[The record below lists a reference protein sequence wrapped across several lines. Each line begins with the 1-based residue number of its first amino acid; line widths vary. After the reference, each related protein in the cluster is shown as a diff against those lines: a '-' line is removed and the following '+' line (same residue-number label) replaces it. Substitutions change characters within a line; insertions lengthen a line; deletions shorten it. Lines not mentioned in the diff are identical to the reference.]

1 MAALST
7 TAGASRARRWA
18 WALAAAALSLMG
30 CGRREQV
37 DPGADGGAPRPKI
50 ERTARTLPRK
60 IDLLAKLPRCE
71 LRHRGLLF
79 DLGTPAVDGLSLLRL
94 TPDAGVTSVEREG
107 ATWARVS
114 TRELSFRFVL
124 DAPESVFVG
133 ARVRGLASKAA
144 TVLIDGKAVGTLSFS
159 RHQTRKVETPL
170 FAAPVSA
177 GMHTV
182 ALRFSGSSR
191 DGVDPF
197 AEVDWVRVGFAD
209 DDPSSFAAP
218 TLRDVEQDVALSGVP
233 HRAVSLRGPGSL
245 RCTLGVPPD
254 GRLRTSLGL
263 LGAGEGEAEVR
274 VLVDGSAPVTLR
286 AARLVGGDRA
296 TWTDVDLP
304 LLGFE
309 GQIVTL
315 ELAATSATRGARVV
329 FGDPVIV
336 GRDMSAVA
344 IPRARAVVVV
354 VLTGVDLYRLPP
366 WSPDRPLPTL
376 ATLARE
382 GVVFDR
388 CRAPTTVTGGVLASI
403 ITGLSPGEHALND
416 GQARLPELLPTLGTV
431 VKEASART
439 AMFTANPWTGEAFG
453 FARGWDRY
461 TMFSPISPAL
471 GTAPI
476 DEIVKFI
483 AEKDQSR
490 EKGLLAVAHAR
501 GIHPPYDLS
510 PGEFAQ
516 LPPSDYAGPL
526 DPRRAGQ
533 VLERFRQRKRAKEK
547 WSAPDRARLSGMMDA
562 ALVATDRS
570 LSNLIDSLRKA
581 ELWDDTLLIVT
592 SDVAAALDPVAPPF
606 PEALD
611 LSEDV
616 LSVPLV
622 VRFPRGALAGTRA
635 QAPATSADLART
647 ALAALDV
654 DLGAQGGKDLFSLA
668 ATGTT
673 PVERALVARLGDRYA
688 SRWGDLRLAG
698 RQGATPTLCHLPSDP
713 RCERDALEDR
723 PHQAVALFRETF
735 DAEQRK
741 DPPPRRESA
750 RWDADTTA
758 ALNVWGR

>member
-1 MAALST
+1 MAPLSPRPIVVASLALVAAGCGSRERVDPQT
-7 TAGASRARRWA
+7 DAGA
-18 WALAAAALSLMG
+18 
-30 CGRREQV
+30 
-37 DPGADGGAPRPKI
+37 PKPKI

-60 IDLLAKLPRCE
+60 IDLLSRLPRCE
-71 LRHRGLLF
+71 VRHRGLLF
-79 DLGTPAVDGLSLLRL
+79 DVGSPAVDGLSMFRLR
-94 TPDAGVTSVEREG
+94 PDAGVVPVEREG

-114 TRELSFRFVL
+114 ARELSFRFVL
-124 DAPESVFVG
+124 DTPESVFVG
-133 ARVRGLASKAA
+133 ARLHGLASKAA
-144 TVLIDGKAVGTLSFS
+144 SVLIDGKSAGTLSFS

-170 FAAPVSA
+170 LATPVAA

-182 ALRFSGSSR
+182 TLRFSGSSR
-191 DGVDPF
+191 DGADPF
-197 AEVDWVRVGFAD
+197 AEVDWIRVGIAD

-218 TLRDVEQDVALSGVP
+218 TLRDVEQNVALSGVP
-233 HRAVSLRGPGSL
+233 HRAIALRAPGSV
-245 RCTLGVPPD
+245 RCTMGVPPD
-254 GRLRTSLGL
+254 GRLKTSLGL
-263 LGAGEGEAEVR
+263 IGAGEGEAELR
-274 VLVDGSAPVTLR
+274 VLVDGGAPTTLR
-286 AARLVGGDRA
+286 TARLVGGDRA
-296 TWTDVDLP
+296 TWTEVDLP
-304 LLGFE
+304 LSGFE
-309 GQIVTL
+309 GQLVTL
-315 ELAATSATRGARVV
+315 ELAATASTRGARVV
-329 FGDPVIV
+329 FGDPAVV

-344 IPRARAVVVV
+344 IPKARAVVVV
-354 VLTGVDLYRLPP
+354 VLTGVDLFRLPP

-388 CRAPTTVTGGVLASI
+388 YRAPTTVTGGVLASI
-403 ITGLSPGEHALND
+403 ITGLSPTEHGLLDN
-416 GQARLPELLPTLGTV
+416 QARLPETLPTLGTV
-431 VKEASART
+431 VREASART

-461 TMFSPISPAL
+461 TVFSPVSPAP

-476 DEIVKFI
+476 DEIVRFI
-483 AEKDQSR
+483 GEKDQSP

-501 GIHPPYDLS
+501 GIHPPFDLS

-516 LPPSDYAGPL
+516 LPPSDYAGAL

-533 VLERFRQRKRAKEK
+533 VLERFRQRKKIKEK
-547 WSAPDRARLSGMMDA
+547 WSPADRARLSGMMDA

-581 ELWDDTLLIVT
+581 ELWNETLLIVT
-592 SDVAAALDPVAPPF
+592 SDVAAALDPIAPPF
-606 PEALD
+606 PELLD
-611 LSEDV
+611 PSEDV

-622 VRFPRGALAGTRA
+622 VRFPGGALAGTRA

-688 SRWGDLRLAG
+688 TRWGDYRLAG
-698 RQGATPTLCHLPSDP
+698 REGAVPTLCHVATDP
-713 RCERDALEDR
+713 RCERDVQREM
-723 PHQAVALFRETF
+723 PHLTMALFRETF
-735 DAEQRK
+735 DAEQHK
-741 DPPPRRESA
+741 EVPPRREAA